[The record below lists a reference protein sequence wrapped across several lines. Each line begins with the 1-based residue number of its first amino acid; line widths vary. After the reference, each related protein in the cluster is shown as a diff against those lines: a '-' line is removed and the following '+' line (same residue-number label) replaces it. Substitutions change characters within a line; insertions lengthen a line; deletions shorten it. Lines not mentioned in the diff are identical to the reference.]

1 MSCYAGSW
9 LLHQRLQCTFRQGS
23 GNYNRPRDA
32 GGDCATWEA
41 DAADSMQRS
50 KNVLLTCF
58 VMSAGIAYVP
68 SENAVPNVLNESTPL
83 ISRVL
88 RDDSDGQESWN
99 QIAARKTREIV
110 KRNTGLLLIAV
121 AQSFFSSMNVAVK
134 ILNSLDPPVSTMQVR
149 QSCRLLV
156 F

>member
-1 MSCYAGSW
+1 
-9 LLHQRLQCTFRQGS
+9 
-23 GNYNRPRDA
+23 
-32 GGDCATWEA
+32 
-41 DAADSMQRS
+41 
-50 KNVLLTCF
+50 
-58 VMSAGIAYVP
+58 MSAGIAYVP

-88 RDDSDGQESWN
+88 RDDPDDIVLQESWN
-99 QIAARKTREIV
+99 QRAARKTREIV
-110 KRNTGLLLIAV
+110 KKNTGLLLIAV

-149 QSCRLLV
+149 QSCRLLG